1 MARYALF
8 ALAGWICLI
17 ARTAPGRQPDGRKE
31 PTAGQP
37 LAWARF
43 EDASFQ
49 YAGKPYLWLGH
60 GPLEFSIDVP
70 PRADHAL
77 ELLWGSKD
85 DTRDAVATIGGHE
98 IQLRSGGYDGFRWLR
113 VPLPHDLASE
123 RYEVTL
129 RRGSERPAFI
139 AEVRLMA
146 MHADEADVDLKADL
160 FKITFKAPS
169 AVPGPSAPTVFDEMR
184 AVWDA
189 EPPEPA
195 DPLPDDRQ
203 EAAFRQAAR
212 NARQAAEAF
221 FRCRRFVDGWLAH
234 ADPASGLIPR
244 NLSGDRDIWNARD
257 SAADNYPF
265 MVLTAAMTD
274 RPLLEG
280 RMRDMLRT
288 EIRLTSRVDRL
299 PDNWSFSKQAF
310 AVDEPNMKSIIFGSA
325 EYMKDGLI
333 PITEWLGPSPWSER
347 MLGLMDDVW
356 KHAAVPTPYGN
367 IPSTDPEVNGDLL
380 MVLPRLYWMT
390 GEKKHLEYALRLGDY
405 YLLAKQDPTLQAARV
420 RLIAHGGEVFDGLA
434 ELYVT
439 VHFAVPEK
447 KKSYQEP
454 LHAMYDRI
462 LKLGRNEHGMV
473 YNSIDPRTGQHGKI
487 CDTWG
492 YTYNG
497 LYAAYLVDGTSAY
510 REAVQQA
517 LGSLQPHY
525 NDYHW
530 GSADEYAD
538 SVESALYHFNRQP
551 TASVATWLDSTIRR
565 MWSRQQPDGVI
576 EGWHGDGNNARTS
589 LMYALWKT
597 QGLTVEP
604 WRADVRFGAAM
615 HNDALCISLL
625 ADEPWSGRLRFD
637 IPRHRVHLHLPIDYP
652 RLNQFPEWFT
662 VDSAE
667 QYTVEGLPGGRKQI
681 SGKQLHDGLAVTLD
695 SGRELRL
702 NVAP

>member
-1 MARYALF
+1 MSQYVLLALVGWMW
-8 ALAGWICLI
+8 LATE
-17 ARTAPGRQPDGRKE
+17 TASGQDVGGPTQPASG
-31 PTAGQP
+31 TP

-43 EDASFQ
+43 DKASFQ
-49 YAGKPYLWLGH
+49 YAGEPYVWLGH
-60 GPLEFSIDVP
+60 GSLELTIDVP
-70 PRADHAL
+70 PRAGHAL
-77 ELLWGSKD
+77 ELRWGAKN

-98 IQLRSGGYDGFRWLR
+98 IPLRSGGYDGFRWLR
-113 VPLPHDLASE
+113 VPLPDDLTGQ

-129 RRGSERPAFI
+129 RRGSERPAFF
-139 AEVRLMA
+139 AEVRLA
-146 MHADEADVDLKADL
+146 AIDGEDRAVDRKVPVH
-160 FKITFKAPS
+160 KIAFTAPS
-169 AVPGPSAPTVFDEMR
+169 AAPGPSGRGVFDAMR

-189 EPPEPA
+189 ELPA
-195 DPLPDDRQ
+195 PTDPRADAPQ
-203 EAAFRQAAR
+203 EAAFQQAAR

-221 FRCRRFVDGWLAH
+221 FRSHRFVEGWLVR
-234 ADPASGLIPR
+234 ADPVSGLIPR
-244 NLSGDRDIWNARD
+244 NLDRDRDIWNVQD

-274 RPLLEG
+274 RSLLEG
-280 RMRDMLRT
+280 RMRDMLHT

-299 PDNWSFSKQAF
+299 PDTWSFSKQAF
-310 AVDEPNMKSIIFGSA
+310 AAGEPNLNRILFGSA
-325 EYMKDGLI
+325 EYMKDGLT

-347 MLGLMDDVW
+347 MVGLMDDVW
-356 KHAAVPTPYGN
+356 KHAAVSTPYGS

-390 GEKKHLEYALRLGDY
+390 GEKKYLAYALRLGDY
-405 YLLAKQDPTLQAARV
+405 YLLAKQDPTLQAGRV

-439 VHFAVPEK
+439 VHFAAPEK
-447 KKSYQEP
+447 KQAYHEP

-462 LKLGRNEHGMV
+462 LQLGRNEHGMV
-473 YNSIDPRTGQHGKI
+473 YNSIDPGTGQHGTI

-497 LYAAYLVDGTSAY
+497 LYSVYLVDGTAAY

-525 NDYHW
+525 RDHHW

-538 SVESALYHFNRQP
+538 SVESALYHFNREP
-551 TASVATWLDSTIRR
+551 TASVETWLDSTIRR
-565 MWSRQQPDGVI
+565 MWSQQQSDGII

-604 WRADVRFGAAM
+604 WRADVRFGAAL
-615 HNDALCISLL
+615 HNAALCISLV
-625 ADEPWSGRLRFD
+625 ADEPWSGRIRFD

-652 RLNQFPEWFT
+652 RLNQFPEWST
-662 VDSAE
+662 VDLTK
-667 QYTVEGLPGGRKQI
+667 QYTVQGLSEGTKQF
-681 SGKQLHDGLAVTLD
+681 SGKQLHDGLPVRIGA
-695 SGRELRL
+695 GRELRL

>member
-1 MARYALF
+1 MTRYVLF
-8 ALAGWICLI
+8 ALVGWMWL
-17 ARTAPGRQPDGRKE
+17 AT
-31 PTAGQP
+31 PTASGQDVGVCTQLPAGTP

-43 EDASFQ
+43 EDADFQ

-60 GPLEFSIDVP
+60 GQLELTIDVP
-70 PRADHAL
+70 PLADQAL
-77 ELLWGSKD
+77 ELLWGSKND
-85 DTRDAVATIGGHE
+85 SRDAVATIGVHE

-113 VPLPHDLASE
+113 VPLPDDLAGE
-123 RYEVTL
+123 RYTVTL
-129 RRGSERPAFI
+129 RRGSEQPAFI
-139 AEVRLMA
+139 AEARLMG
-146 MHADEADVDLKADL
+146 MHANEGELDLKADL

-169 AVPGPSAPTVFDEMR
+169 AAPGPSVPSVFNEMR

-189 EPPEPA
+189 EPPAPT
-195 DPLPDDRQ
+195 DPLPDDRH

-212 NARQAAEAF
+212 NARRAAEAF

-234 ADPASGLIPR
+234 ADPVSALIPQ
-244 NLSGDRDIWNARD
+244 NLGRDRDTWNAKD

-288 EIRLTSRVDRL
+288 EIRLTSRVGRL
-299 PDNWSFSKQAF
+299 PDTWSFSKQAF

-325 EYMKDGLI
+325 EYMKDGLT
-333 PITEWLGPSPWSER
+333 PITEWLGSSPWSER
-347 MLGLMDDVW
+347 MQGLMDDVW

-367 IPSTDPEVNGDLL
+367 VPSTDPEVNGDLL

-390 GEKKHLEYALRLGDY
+390 GEKKYLEYAMRLGDY

-439 VHFAVPEK
+439 VHFAAPEK
-447 KKSYQEP
+447 KKAYQEP

-473 YNSIDPRTGQHGKI
+473 YNSIDPRSGQHGRI

-497 LYAAYLVDGTSAY
+497 LYSVYLVDGTSAY

-525 NDYHW
+525 SDYHW

-538 SVESALYHFNRQP
+538 SVESALYHFNREP
-551 TASVATWLDSTIRR
+551 TASVATWLDSTIRH

-597 QGLTVEP
+597 RGLTVEP
-604 WRADVRFGAAM
+604 WRADLRFGAAM
-615 HNDALCISLL
+615 HDDALCISLL
-625 ADEPWSGRLRFD
+625 ADKPWSGRLRFD

-652 RLNQFPEWFT
+652 RLNQLPEWFT

-667 QYTVEGLPGGRKQI
+667 QYTVDGLPGGTKQV
-681 SGKQLHDGLAVTLD
+681 SGKQLHDGLPVGLD
-695 SGRELRL
+695 AGRELRL
-702 NVAP
+702 SVAP